1 MNTPHITELGQ
12 IQLTADDLSPF
23 DAHLAT
29 ATESY
34 SPTAPRKPVCTL
46 GWRERWWLHNSA
58 GQQVVINYWVFAS
71 SEDAQTAADEGRIWL
86 STRTVWVRGRRESIY
101 QLSEATER
109 LKGAKAWQAD
119 HNFLFVKENV
129 LVLVAEFGKQVPQET
144 TLAIATKILEKIEAN
159 PES

>member
-1 MNTPHITELGQ
+1 MSTAHITELEQ
-12 IQLTADDLSPF
+12 ILLTADDLTPF
-23 DAHLAT
+23 DAHLST
-29 ATESY
+29 AMELY
-34 SPTAPRKPVCTL
+34 SPTAPRKPLCTL

-58 GQQVVINYWVFAS
+58 SQQVMISYWLFES
-71 SEDAQTAADEGRIWL
+71 SEEAQTAGDQGRPWL
-86 STRTVWVRGRRESIY
+86 STKTVWVQGRRESIY
-101 QLSEATER
+101 QPSEATER